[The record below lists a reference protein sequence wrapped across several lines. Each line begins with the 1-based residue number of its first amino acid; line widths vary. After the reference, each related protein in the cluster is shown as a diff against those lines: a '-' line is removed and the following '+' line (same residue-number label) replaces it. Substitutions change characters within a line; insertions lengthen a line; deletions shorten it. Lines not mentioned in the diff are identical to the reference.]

1 MPLHVCSALCLRVM
15 LRLLLHRWELGAHH
29 PFKVLL
35 DAETD
40 EHAGAIGFGP
50 TPRQQAQLGRQAG
63 RKATR
68 VRVPALDGP
77 GSGTATA
84 LTRRAL
90 LLLLLFLLML
100 VALCHACCKLQVK
113 RNAGNKHD
121 TVHISDAPAH
131 RVGHTCCSS

>member
-29 PFKVLL
+29 PFEVLL

-50 TPRQQAQLGRQAG
+50 TPRQQAQLGWQAG

-68 VRVPALDGP
+68 VRVPALLFSLTHSLSASE
-77 GSGTATA
+77 GS
-84 LTRRAL
+84 LYSCVRASSL
-90 LLLLLFLLML
+90 PSWTSSNILLMRQM
-100 VALCHACCKLQVK
+100 K
-113 RNAGNKHD
+113 
-121 TVHISDAPAH
+121 SPA
-131 RVGHTCCSS
+131 TPN